1 MQKGSLKRWESIT
14 TKINIGLKIMVR
26 EIEKTRILQY
36 LQFAENQVDLL
47 HFVQWLE
54 AYSNGLFHIN
64 KGKRPKEKN
73 NYFINDKKGAKQ

>member
-14 TKINIGLKIMVR
+14 TKINVGLKIMVR

-36 LQFAENQVDLL
+36 LQFAENEVDLL
-47 HFVQWLE
+47 NFTRWLE
-54 AYSNGLFHIN
+54 TYSDGLFHVN

-73 NYFINDKKGAKQ
+73 NYFADKQGGRK

>member
-36 LQFAENQVDLL
+36 LQFAENEVDLL

-54 AYSNGLFHIN
+54 AYSNGLFHVN

-73 NYFINDKKGAKQ
+73 NYFVK

>member
-47 HFVQWLE
+47 HFAKWLE
-54 AYSNGLFHIN
+54 TYSNGLFHIN

-73 NYFINDKKGAKQ
+73 NYFIK